1 MRDTCRVMWFELIE
15 CRVLCPLE
23 IFPCSILLFIRLLPK
38 QTLIFNIMGRL
49 SRYAQDRILV
59 LRSQQVKVGDIVQ
72 KLNEEGMPTTRQ
84 TVSRF
89 LRVSSD
95 GTKTRLNTEGGKQK
109 ERKSKLT
116 KEQLDFINKEIE
128 KDDKINARGIF
139 LGQTASKSFV
149 FIVSFILL
157 LQFCAAPQ
165 CFHFLKTRP
174 P

>member
-1 MRDTCRVMWFELIE
+1 
-15 CRVLCPLE
+15 
-23 IFPCSILLFIRLLPK
+23 
-38 QTLIFNIMGRL
+38 MGRL

-109 ERKSKLT
+109 VRKSKLT

-139 LGQTASKSFV
+139 
-149 FIVSFILL
+149 
-157 LQFCAAPQ
+157 
-165 CFHFLKTRP
+165 
-174 P
+174 